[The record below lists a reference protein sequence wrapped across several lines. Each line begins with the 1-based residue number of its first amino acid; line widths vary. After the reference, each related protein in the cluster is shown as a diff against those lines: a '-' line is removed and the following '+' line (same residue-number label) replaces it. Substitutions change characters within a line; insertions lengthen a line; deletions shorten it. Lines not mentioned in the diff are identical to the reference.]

1 MGPEPGP
8 GALRPAG
15 PGVGASV
22 PASPRLDLATPGPLH
37 PDGRSPTESC
47 AWRRGEVGGGFLHDP
62 LHRPLVPFP
71 SRSGSRR
78 PPPHPK
84 SRPKSLPALRW
95 LLEGPSSLSD
105 PSPGAPS
112 GRPFLSFPLRAPRS
126 PSPEL
131 PSAGPGGG
139 GGTPPPA
146 APPPSC
152 TITAGL
158 LLGRHAPG
166 SRGRARSPLRRA
178 RGKDGNLLGLA
189 PEGRAELTW
198 ALLSAM
204 APPGSSASAV
214 RLTPLPPPPPS
225 SRSARSGRAGGAHC
239 ACAAAPVAGREGRG
253 GEGMGGAVAPLRL
266 RREGAA
272 LRGWR
277 RGCWSLGVLV
287 GKRSR
292 LMVFL
297 WVGGLGEAG

>member
-139 GGTPPPA
+139 GGTPPP
-146 APPPSC
+146 
-152 TITAGL
+152 
-158 LLGRHAPG
+158 
-166 SRGRARSPLRRA
+166 
-178 RGKDGNLLGLA
+178 
-189 PEGRAELTW
+189 
-198 ALLSAM
+198 
-204 APPGSSASAV
+204 SSAPAKLHNH
-214 RLTPLPPPPPS
+214 RGPTPPPP
-225 SRSARSGRAGGAHC
+225 
-239 ACAAAPVAGREGRG
+239 
-253 GEGMGGAVAPLRL
+253 
-266 RREGAA
+266 
-272 LRGWR
+272 
-277 RGCWSLGVLV
+277 
-287 GKRSR
+287 RSR
-292 LMVFL
+292 LAGPGPLSFTKSQRKGRKPPRPSP
-297 WVGGLGEAG
+297 GGPR